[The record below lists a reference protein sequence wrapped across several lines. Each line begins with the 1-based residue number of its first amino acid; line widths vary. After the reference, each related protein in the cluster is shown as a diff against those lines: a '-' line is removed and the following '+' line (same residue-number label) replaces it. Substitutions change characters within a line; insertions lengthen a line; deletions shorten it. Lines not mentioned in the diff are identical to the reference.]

1 MNRRSRKTRDFP
13 RRLAALLLCAVCL
26 FGAVSVS
33 ATALEANDPEV
44 TEETTAPSV
53 PEETAPPTETEP
65 PTEPEPTQTETTES
79 ESSAPAETEPE
90 TTEPETTA
98 PQESETT
105 TEPTERLE
113 EETTVSAES
122 EETTVPEAEQ
132 EEPEASE
139 EMTGT
144 NAADA
149 LFERLMACDTY
160 EAFEA
165 LLNSLTED
173 ELLLLEQLTEEQN
186 AALQAKMEALTG
198 GLVETLATRSYT
210 IMQGET
216 QDVTVDGISNYSF
229 RYSCSQSGITAA
241 YITGGYRIS
250 VAASVPSGTYTLS
263 VSYYVYDRG
272 WNQITDTVT
281 VTVTAIIE
289 AAQVYYLKTPTSSPD
304 SNDTSEWGRN
314 IGNGSV
320 KTDGA
325 TWTND
330 KNIFS
335 PGSYVVSMPSGMVAQ
350 GDGSWLLPKD
360 SYSQDY
366 TAIYTAYKAQL
377 EKELGVTLNSE
388 ADIEAIYLTPYKIS
402 KNNGTTPDKH
412 IDCKV
417 SVKTSSVYA
426 ALFWVTMPD
435 GTVRQVDAKN
445 YKKDTAVK
453 KTDKAP
459 TTNAAGEYPE
469 TMVVDGVTYRFVGW
483 RNEARELLDE
493 SRWDYTPN
501 ETELADGT
509 VNFYAEYVP
518 ATAKLSITKTLS
530 GNMYNANDTFEF
542 TVVSDGEETQYTLG
556 KDQTVEFY
564 VSIGANVT
572 ITEASG
578 GYTYSLRSIAPDD
591 LEYADLGNGIS
602 FTMPNGDVSVVINNE
617 KNVTVDTGVPL
628 DSVPFVLIFGF
639 AGAGVLLLKKRCV
652 RGEK

>member
-1 MNRRSRKTRDFP
+1 MNRRSRKTITCP

-53 PEETAPPTETEP
+53 PEETVPPTETEP
-65 PTEPEPTQTETTES
+65 PAEPEPTQTETTEP
-79 ESSAPAETEPE
+79 ESTAPVETEPE
-90 TTEPETTA
+90 VTEPETTA
-98 PQESETT
+98 PQGSEPATESTGEPEEGTT
-105 TEPTERLE
+105 ASTEP
-113 EETTVSAES
+113 EETTA
-122 EETTVPEAEQ
+122 PEAEQ
-132 EEPEASE
+132 EETEASE
-139 EMTGT
+139 ETIGMDT
-144 NAADA
+144 ADA
-149 LFERLMACDTY
+149 LFEQLMACDTY

-165 LLNSLTED
+165 LLNGLTED
-173 ELLLLEQLTEEQN
+173 ELLLLEQLTDEQN

-198 GLVETLATRSYT
+198 SLVETLATRSYT
-210 IMQGET
+210 ITQGET
-216 QDVTVDGISNYSF
+216 QDVIVDGINNYSF

-241 YITGGYRIS
+241 YKTGGYRIS
-250 VAASVPSGTYTLS
+250 VASGVPSGTYTLS
-263 VSYYVYDRG
+263 VSYYVYDGG
-272 WNQITDTVT
+272 WNQIMDTVT
-281 VTVTAIIE
+281 IVVTARIE

-335 PGSYVVSMPSGMVAQ
+335 PGSYLVSMPSGMVAQ

-366 TAIYTAYKAQL
+366 TAIYIAYKAQL

-435 GTVRQVDAKN
+435 GTVKQVDAKN
-445 YKKDTAVK
+445 YKRNTAVK

-459 TTNAAGEYPE
+459 TGDPAGECPE

-483 RNEARELLDE
+483 RNEAKELLDE
-493 SRWDYTPN
+493 SRWDYSPN

-509 VNFYAEYVP
+509 VNFYAEYIP

-530 GNMYNANDTFEF
+530 GNMYNANDTFVF
-542 TVVSDGEETQYTLG
+542 TVTSDGEATRYTLG

-578 GYTYSLRSIAPDD
+578 GYVYSLKSVAPDD
-591 LEYADLGNGIS
+591 LEYTNLGNGIS
-602 FTMPNGDVSVVINNE
+602 FTMPGGDVSIVINNE

-628 DSVPFVLIFGF
+628 DSVPFLLIFGF
-639 AGAGVLLLKKRCV
+639 AGAGVLFLKKCCG
-652 RGEK
+652 RGEE